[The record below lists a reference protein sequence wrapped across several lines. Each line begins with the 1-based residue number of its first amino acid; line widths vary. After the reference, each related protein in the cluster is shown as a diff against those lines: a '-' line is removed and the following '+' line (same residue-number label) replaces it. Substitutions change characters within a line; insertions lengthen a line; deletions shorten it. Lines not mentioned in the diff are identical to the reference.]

1 MEERQKWVRSQR
13 DLRILFS
20 DIDGTLINS
29 RQHIPGRTR
38 EKILEL
44 DAKGIP
50 FILVSAR
57 GPAGVEVIRRE
68 LGNRRPFICYSGG
81 LILDADGSALYSKQM
96 EVGLAVEI
104 QGFLEREYPQ
114 ICCNT
119 YGGDLWVVKD
129 DRNPWVVREEKITRG
144 KSVAGDIR
152 EAFAQAG
159 GIHKFLLMGEPD
171 SISRAELVLRKH
183 YPELSVLKSNDF
195 YLEVMDGSV
204 HKAAGVRYLCD
215 HYRIPVEEAAAF
227 GDGENDVGMLQ
238 AVGCGFAMG
247 NAPEDVK
254 RQVNYVT
261 GSNEEEG
268 IWEVIRELG

>member
-81 LILDADGSALYSKQM
+81 LILDADGRALYSKQM

-104 QGFLEREYPQ
+104 QGFLEREYPE

-144 KSVAGDIR
+144 KSVSGDIR

-171 SISRAELVLRKH
+171 PISQAELLLRKH

>member
-144 KSVAGDIR
+144 KSVSGDIR

-171 SISRAELVLRKH
+171 PISQAELLLRKH

-215 HYRIPVEEAAAF
+215 HYQIPVEEAAAF

>member
-144 KSVAGDIR
+144 KSVSGDIR

-171 SISRAELVLRKH
+171 PISQAELLLRKH

>member
-81 LILDADGSALYSKQM
+81 LILDADGRALYSKQM

-144 KSVAGDIR
+144 KSVSGDIR

-171 SISRAELVLRKH
+171 PISQAELLLRKH

>member
-1 MEERQKWVRSQR
+1 MEERQKWVRSQW

-81 LILDADGSALYSKQM
+81 LILDADGRALYSKQM

-104 QGFLEREYPQ
+104 QGFLEREYPE

-171 SISRAELVLRKH
+171 PISQAELLLRKH

-215 HYRIPVEEAAAF
+215 HYQIPVEEAAAF

>member
-1 MEERQKWVRSQR
+1 MEERQKWVRSQW

-104 QGFLEREYPQ
+104 QGFLEREYPE

-144 KSVAGDIR
+144 KSVSGDIR

-171 SISRAELVLRKH
+171 PISQAELLLRKH

-215 HYRIPVEEAAAF
+215 HYQIPVEEAAAF

>member
-104 QGFLEREYPQ
+104 QGFLEREYPE

-144 KSVAGDIR
+144 KSVSGDIR

-171 SISRAELVLRKH
+171 PISQAELLLRKH

>member
-81 LILDADGSALYSKQM
+81 LILDADGRALYSKQM

-171 SISRAELVLRKH
+171 PISQAELLLRKH

>member
-1 MEERQKWVRSQR
+1 MEERQKWVRSQW

-171 SISRAELVLRKH
+171 PISQAELLLRKH

-215 HYRIPVEEAAAF
+215 HYQIPVEEAAAF

>member
-81 LILDADGSALYSKQM
+81 LILDADGRALYSKQM

-104 QGFLEREYPQ
+104 QGFLEREYPE

-144 KSVAGDIR
+144 KSVSGDIR

-171 SISRAELVLRKH
+171 PISQAELLLRKH

-215 HYRIPVEEAAAF
+215 HYQIPVEEAAAF

>member
-1 MEERQKWVRSQR
+1 MEERQKWVRSQW

-81 LILDADGSALYSKQM
+81 LILDADGRALYSKQM

-104 QGFLEREYPQ
+104 QGFLEREYPE

-144 KSVAGDIR
+144 KSVSGDIR

-171 SISRAELVLRKH
+171 PISQAELLLRKH